1 MTPRPALTPKS
12 ERTRERILQAA
23 LALFAEQGFQRTTM
37 RDIAARAEVSL
48 GLTYR
53 YFGRKEDLAV
63 ALYDEMSD
71 ALRDHAANLYGGTL
85 AERFARLMEATIAHL
100 DRHRDAFLALAARAF
115 DPADDIGVLGDGT
128 AAVRERARA
137 GWLVVVDGAS
147 DAPSDPTER
156 ANLADALYTAD
167 LLLVLIWTQD
177 KDPARVATAEAIRT
191 ATELLATA
199 RPMLSTFF
207 GAAVLARVAGLA
219 GRLGIGRAPGT

>member
-23 LALFAEQGFQRTTM
+23 LALFAEQGFQKATM

-53 YFGRKEDLAV
+53 YFARKEDLAV

-71 ALRDHAANLYGGTL
+71 ALRDHAANLYGGTI
-85 AERFARLMEATIAHL
+85 AERFGQLMEATIAHL
-100 DRHRDAFLALAARAF
+100 DRHREAFLALAARAF
-115 DPADDIGVLGDGT
+115 DPADDIGVLGDAT

-137 GWLVVVDGAS
+137 AWLVLVDGSS
-147 DAPSDPTER
+147 DAPADPTER

-167 LLLVLIWTQD
+167 MLLVLIWTQD
-177 KDPARVATAEAIRT
+177 KDPARAATAEAIRT
-191 ATELLATA
+191 TTELLATA

-207 GAAVLARVAGLA
+207 GAGVLARVAGIA
-219 GRLGIGRAPGT
+219 GRLGIGRPPGT